1 MPYNTARKYYEG
13 IQTRKDIYLYII
25 RYLKEHDYP
34 PSIPDIA
41 AGLNISNHTVQ
52 NHFGELLE
60 NGLLETD
67 NPRHATSVPGGRIQV
82 QKGDKKMSSKLKV
95 KKKTRFPVQTSNQA
109 AQAFGR
115 AMQNCQSQLKD
126 MEQKAYEDGFT
137 VGEDW
142 SNTINTVTTMMA
154 LRSL

>member
-41 AGLNISNHTVQ
+41 AGLSISSHTVQ

-60 NGLLETD
+60 
-67 NPRHATSVPGGRIQV
+67 
-82 QKGDKKMSSKLKV
+82 
-95 KKKTRFPVQTSNQA
+95 
-109 AQAFGR
+109 R
-115 AMQNCQSQLKD
+115 AYLRR
-126 MEQKAYEDGFT
+126 
-137 VGEDW
+137 
-142 SNTINTVTTMMA
+142 TIPAHHERTE
-154 LRSL
+154 